1 VTADSLAPLRE
12 FIDRTYGRAVGR
24 ALTAEEPLVSS
35 GIIDSFGLVDL
46 SLFVEERF
54 GVRIDASDLGAH
66 RADSAGEIA
75 RLIESRTPPAR

>member
-1 VTADSLAPLRE
+1 MTADSLASLQE
-12 FIDRTYGRAVGR
+12 FLDRTYGRAVGR
-24 ALTAEEPLVSS
+24 ALTADEPLVSS